1 MRVYLQTPPVLAGD
15 EQRAPR
21 FCHLMVQE
29 DMLEG
34 WTLIKETGYQ
44 GSKGRVTRSQYP
56 EYELAL
62 AALIK
67 ERDRQVDRGYKVVF
81 VEGQT
86 QSNE

>member
-1 MRVYLQTPPVLAGD
+1 MRVYLQTPLAAAD
-15 EQRAPR
+15 AQRAPR

-44 GSKGRVTRSQYP
+44 GSKGRVTRSQFA
-56 EYELAL
+56 EQDEAMT
-62 AALIK
+62 ALIK
-67 ERDRQVDRGYKVVF
+67 ERDRQINNGYKVVF

-86 QSNE
+86 LTE

>member
-1 MRVYLQTPPVLAGD
+1 MQTPLAAMAD
-15 EQRAPR
+15 AQRAPR

-44 GSKGRVTRSQYP
+44 GSKGRVTRNQFA
-56 EYELAL
+56 EQNEAI
-62 AALIK
+62 AALIR
-67 ERDRQVDRGYKVVF
+67 ERDRQINNGYKVVF

-86 QSNE
+86 QTE

>member
-1 MRVYLQTPPVLAGD
+1 MRVYLQTPFTMAGD

-44 GSKGRVTRSQYP
+44 GSKGRVTRSQYA
-56 EYELAL
+56 EQESAISE
-62 AALIK
+62 LIK
-67 ERDRQVDRGYKVVF
+67 ERDRQINRGYKVVF
-81 VEGQT
+81 IEGQT
-86 QSNE
+86 QI

>member
-1 MRVYLQTPPVLAGD
+1 MRVYLQTPPLQTGD

-34 WTLIKETGYQ
+34 WTLIRETGYQ
-44 GSKGRVTRSQYP
+44 GGKGRVTRYQY
-56 EYELAL
+56 EQQE
-62 AALIK
+62 AAIAGLIK
-67 ERDRQVDRGYKVVF
+67 ERDRQIQRGYKVVF

-86 QSNE
+86 QAE

>member
-1 MRVYLQTPPVLAGD
+1 MRVYLQTPPVNVGD

-21 FCHLMVQE
+21 FCHLIVQE

-34 WTLIKETGYQ
+34 WTLLKETGYQ
-44 GSKGRVTRSQYP
+44 GSKGRVTRNQYKQQDS
-56 EYELAL
+56 AI

-67 ERDRQVDRGYKVVF
+67 ERDRQIERGYKVVF

-86 QSNE
+86 QI

>member
-1 MRVYLQTPPVLAGD
+1 MRVYLQTPLAAAMD
-15 EQRAPR
+15 AQKAPR

-44 GSKGRVTRSQYP
+44 GSKGRVTRSQFAVQD
-56 EYELAL
+56 EAIT
-62 AALIK
+62 ALIR
-67 ERDRQVDRGYKVVF
+67 ERDRQINNGYKVVF

-86 QSNE
+86 LAE

>member
-1 MRVYLQTPPVLAGD
+1 MRVYLQTPLTMAGD
-15 EQRAPR
+15 LQHAPR
-21 FCHLMVQE
+21 FCHLIVQE

-44 GSKGRVTRSQYP
+44 GSKGRVTRSQY
-56 EYELAL
+56 ADQDQAI

-67 ERDRQVDRGYKVVF
+67 ERDRQIERGYKVVF

-86 QSNE
+86 QA